1 MIMTKATIPT
11 EAQEQKVLF
20 SWIEYNRRRY
30 PELEMCYHIP
40 NGGSRDVREAHNL
53 KTQGVK
59 PGVPDI
65 CLPVAK
71 GGYHGLYIELKRKK
85 GGQVSAFQKTWIQ
98 NLSKNGYL
106 AVVAKGADEAIQ
118 ILTRYLSESLRA

>member
-1 MIMTKATIPT
+1 MTKATIPT